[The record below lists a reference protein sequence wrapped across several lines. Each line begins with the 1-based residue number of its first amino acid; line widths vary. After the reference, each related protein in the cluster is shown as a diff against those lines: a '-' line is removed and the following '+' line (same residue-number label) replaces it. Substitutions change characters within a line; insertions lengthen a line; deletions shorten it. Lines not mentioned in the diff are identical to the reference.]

1 VPRPMRRAWKRL
13 AFVAGLVVLLAIAV
27 RLLLDP
33 IATWYTRRTLAG
45 LKGMRSTFS
54 DVSVSLKDLSYA
66 IHDLRI
72 EKVAAEGSALPLF
85 QVKRAELGVHGREL
99 LRGQL
104 VANVQLDAPKLALVS
119 EGKQKKEEHGEAIE
133 QGPKDVP
140 KLGRKLEQ
148 LAPFRLDR
156 LQVKEGELIWVD
168 AREPERPSLWLHGI
182 EGTLENFATRAAL
195 AKHEPTVMAARGTLQ
210 RSGEISVFMTADPLA
225 KSLTFAGQGRLRGL
239 ELWELGSVLSA
250 KSDVAPDQGKIDMS
264 VRFRAE
270 DGRITGGVRPVL
282 TDVEV
287 NQTKPGLIPKLKEL
301 LADVGLKIFSDEDD
315 GKEKVATTI
324 PIVGRVDAPQVQ
336 AVPTVIG
343 ILRNAFVQGLSD
355 SLHGLPPPK
364 AKEKQGVVEQA
375 RRGLS
380 RKREPEAQPTGN
392 GE

>member
-1 VPRPMRRAWKRL
+1 MRRAWKRL
-13 AFVAGLVVLLAIAV
+13 AIAAGVVVLLAIAV

-45 LKGMRSTFS
+45 LGGMRSTFS
-54 DVSVSLKDLSYA
+54 DVSVSLRDLSYA

-99 LRGQL
+99 LRGHV
-104 VANVQLDAPKLALVS
+104 VANVQLDAPKLTLVS
-119 EGKQKKEEHGEAIE
+119 EGKKKKEQHGEAIE

-156 LQVKEGELIWVD
+156 LQVKDGELTWVD

-195 AKHEPTVMAARGTLQ
+195 AKHEPTVMAARATLQ
-210 RSGEISVFMTADPLA
+210 RSGEVSVFMTADPLA
-225 KSLTFAGQGRLRGL
+225 KSLTFAGQGKLQGL
-239 ELWELGSVLSA
+239 KLWELGSVLST
-250 KSDVAPDQGKIDMS
+250 KSDVAPDQGKVDMS

-270 DGRITGGVRPVL
+270 DGRITGGVRPIL

-301 LADVGLKIFSDEDD
+301 LADVALELFSNDDE

-355 SLHGLPPPK
+355 SLRGLPLPK

-380 RKREPEAQPTGN
+380 RKRQPEAQPTGD